1 MPDLREGSDVN
12 SGLLRDGRLSP
23 RHRAVLFYMSK
34 GLRNS
39 EIARQLGISER
50 AVKYCI
56 SQLMLILDATNRTEL
71 VGLFADLTK
80 VS

>member
-1 MPDLREGSDVN
+1 
-12 SGLLRDGRLSP
+12 
-23 RHRAVLFYMSK
+23 MSK

-71 VGLFADLTK
+71 VGQFVDLTK